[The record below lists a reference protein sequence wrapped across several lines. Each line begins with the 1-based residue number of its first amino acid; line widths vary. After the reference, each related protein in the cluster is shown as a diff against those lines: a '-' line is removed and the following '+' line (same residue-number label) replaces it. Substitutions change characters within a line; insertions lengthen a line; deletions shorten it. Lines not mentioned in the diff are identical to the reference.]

1 MDTRALETFVA
12 VVDTGSFAQA
22 ARRLNLTAA
31 AIAQRIQTLENEI
44 GVDLVSRSGRTVAPT
59 QAGTAILDHA
69 RRFVSDLRDLKSI
82 AAQDQPAGELRLGV
96 IQTVLSG
103 LLPGVLRVL
112 TDKYPQIAVSIA
124 RETAGDLY
132 AKVID
137 GKLDAAIIPQP
148 SFAMPKTCAWQLLR
162 REQLIVLAPASE
174 ARRDPHTILTSQ
186 PFIRQNRNS
195 WAGRLID
202 GYLRKARIRL
212 HERFEV
218 DGFEAIAVMVDRG
231 LGVSLV
237 HDWAPPW
244 PEGLS
249 LRKIPI
255 PSNPFDRRIG
265 VLWTRG
271 TLRVHLVRAFLDSA
285 GVSGALR
292 QPLDRTSQRK
302 RS

>member
-1 MDTRALETFVA
+1 MDTRVLETFVA

-22 ARRLNLTAA
+22 AHRLNLTAA
-31 AIAQRIQTLENEI
+31 AVAQRVQVLEDEI

-59 QAGTAILDHA
+59 AAGTAILDRA
-69 RRFVSDLRDLKSI
+69 RSFLTEIRDLKSI
-82 AAQDQPAGELRLGV
+82 ATQDQPAGELRLGV

-103 LLPGVLRVL
+103 ILPGILRVL

-124 RETAGDLY
+124 RETAGELY

-137 GKLDAAIIPQP
+137 GTLDAAIIPQP

-162 REQLIVLAPASE
+162 RERLVVLAPASE
-174 ARRDPHTILTSQ
+174 RRRDPHAILTSQ
-186 PFIRQNRNS
+186 PFIRQKRDS

-202 GYLRKARIRL
+202 GYLRKVHIRPN
-212 HERFEV
+212 ERFEV
-218 DGFEAIAVMVDRG
+218 DGFEPIAVMVDRG

-249 LRKIPI
+249 LRKVPV
-255 PSNPFDRRIG
+255 PNNPFDRCIG
-265 VLWTRG
+265 VLWSRG
-271 TLRVHLVRAFLDSA
+271 TLRIHVVRAFLDSA
-285 GVSGALR
+285 SRSAAAPEPSNHVS
-292 QPLDRTSQRK
+292 K
-302 RS
+302 R